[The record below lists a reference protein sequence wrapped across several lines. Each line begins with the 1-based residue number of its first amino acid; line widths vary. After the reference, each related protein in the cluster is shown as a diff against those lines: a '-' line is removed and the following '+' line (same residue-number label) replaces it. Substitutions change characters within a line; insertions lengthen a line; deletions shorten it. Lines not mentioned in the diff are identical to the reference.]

1 MVKPDV
7 MRKGKTMTVAWWKD
21 DWMAFGKDDKL
32 DMSGIV
38 ENLKQAEA
46 VLKTAISLGAVPAK
60 GV

>member
-1 MVKPDV
+1 
-7 MRKGKTMTVAWWKD
+7 MTVAWWKD